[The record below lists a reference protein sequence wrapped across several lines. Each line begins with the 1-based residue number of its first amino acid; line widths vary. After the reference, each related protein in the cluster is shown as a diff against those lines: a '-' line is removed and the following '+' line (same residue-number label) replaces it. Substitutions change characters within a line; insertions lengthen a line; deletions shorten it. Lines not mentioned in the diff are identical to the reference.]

1 MTEAAVLL
9 LGAGRGQLAAYAAAR
24 RLGLVIV
31 GIDPDPRAPG
41 LALARQAY
49 SFDLADANAVIAVAR
64 RHQAAGIFTMAA
76 DYPMP
81 ALAASCA
88 EMSLPGP
95 SPEATRVATH
105 KRWMREAFARHG
117 VPCPVFG
124 HADSLAQAIRLARAL
139 PGDAIFKPALSHG
152 GRGVSRVAQ
161 GADEA
166 TLNTAFEHAL
176 RHTRA
181 DGVMVE
187 AFVDGPEFS
196 VETLS
201 WRGQTRVIA
210 ITEKLTSGAPH
221 YVEIGHRQPSVRSAA
236 DQARLA
242 ETAVAAVQALG
253 ITNAAGHSEMR
264 LGPDG
269 PVMMETGARLG
280 GGFITSDLVPLSTG
294 IDLVEA
300 ALAVALGR
308 EPDLRPQR
316 PPGAAAIRFVTA
328 APGIVE
334 AISGLA
340 ELQARPGVERAELY
354 CQVGDLVPPLTDAS
368 ARCGHIICSAAS
380 AELAASA
387 ASEALVGLRLQT
399 GAPHG

>member
-1 MTEAAVLL
+1 MVETVLL

-24 RLGLVIV
+24 RLGLDVV
-31 GIDPDPRAPG
+31 GIDPDPQAPG
-41 LALARQAY
+41 LRLTRQCY
-49 SFDLADANAVIAVAR
+49 SFDLADSDAVIAVAR
-64 RHQAAGIFTMAA
+64 RHRVAGIFTMAA

-81 ALAASCA
+81 ALAAACA
-88 EMSLPGP
+88 ELSLPGP
-95 SPEATRVATH
+95 SPEATRLATH

-117 VPCPVFG
+117 VPCPAFD
-124 HADSLAQAIRLARAL
+124 HADSPEQAIRLARAL

-152 GRGVSRVAQ
+152 GRGVSRVAR
-161 GADEA
+161 GADEGA
-166 TLNTAFEHAL
+166 LRAAFAHAL

-221 YVEIGHRQPSVRSAA
+221 YVEIGHRQPSLRSATE
-236 DQARLA
+236 QALLA
-242 ETAVAAVQALG
+242 RTAEAAVQALG
-253 ITNAAGHSEMR
+253 ITDAAGHSEMR
-264 LGPDG
+264 LGPEG

-294 IDLVEA
+294 IDLVGA

-308 EPDLRPQR
+308 EPDLSPKRS
-316 PPGAAAIRFVTA
+316 PGGAAIRFITA
-328 APGIVE
+328 APGVVQGIT
-334 AISGLA
+334 GLA
-340 ELQARPGVERAELY
+340 QIEARPGVERAELY
-354 CQVGDLVPPLTDAS
+354 CRIGDSVPRLTDAT
-368 ARCGHIICSAAS
+368 ARCGHIICSALTAS
-380 AELAASA
+380 LAAAA
-387 ASEALVGLRLQT
+387 ASEALAALRLET
-399 GAPHG
+399 GEPHG